1 MVGMDVEDERARIIS
16 RPNLFWRC
24 CFVASLKALDSMKRF
39 PFIRVGLI
47 FAISPLLL
55 GFVTSIFQG
64 GSMWDEGS
72 GTGGFIWLMLL
83 TLPVGL
89 LLVLIGL
96 VMLVIRR
103 CYGESV
109 TRAQHNGLVG
119 MEVEDERARII
130 SRPNLF

>member
-1 MVGMDVEDERARIIS
+1 
-16 RPNLFWRC
+16 
-24 CFVASLKALDSMKRF
+24 MKRC

-55 GFVTSIFQG
+55 AFVTSIFQG

-72 GTGGFIWLMLL
+72 GTGGFIWFMLL

-96 VMLVIRR
+96 VMVVIRR

-109 TRAQHNGLVG
+109 THAQHNGLVG
-119 MEVEDERARII
+119 MEVEDERERILN
-130 SRPNLF
+130 RPNLF